1 MHTFIWEEGTGD
13 RGADNIITCVHMWLV
28 AKGIVPANAEELA
41 TWDKPKLKHLVI
53 GADNCTGQN
62 KNKAMI
68 KFCMWLH
75 ESGYIDKVTLLF
87 LIKGHTKNDCDRKF
101 NELKMKQNNKN
112 IWDAKSLDA
121 ALSEINGDGI
131 LLKRVEEEDTWK
143 AWGDSLGD
151 AYRDPESGTITCN
164 HIFEFGKDD
173 DKCVVIRR
181 KFRDAESDS
190 YCMRVSSKSTS
201 RACACMNPQQR
212 AEHIKNIPHN
222 LNIIPQPGLSAMKA
236 NEMENKIMPLVPKEF
251 KYYYKRMDP
260 KKKAEMEKTKKAKNE
275 KRKEKKNAKKAA
287 KAAQKKQRKGSSST
301 ADKEND
307 SSAANQDARVDAS
320 PVVV

>member
-87 LIKGHTKNDCDRKF
+87 LIKGHTKNDCDSDRKF
-101 NELKMKQNNKN
+101 NELKMKQNKKN
-112 IWDAKSLDA
+112 IWDAASLDA

-143 AWGDSLGD
+143 AWCDSLGD

-164 HIFEFGKDD
+164 HIFEFGTDED
-173 DKCVVIRR
+173 ECVVTRR
-181 KFRDAESDS
+181 KFRDAESNS
-190 YCMRVSSKSTS
+190 YCYCMRVSSKATS

-212 AEHIKNIPHN
+212 AEHIKNIPLN
-222 LNIIPQPGLSAMKA
+222 LNVIPQPGLS
-236 NEMENKIMPLVPKEF
+236 
-251 KYYYKRMDP
+251 
-260 KKKAEMEKTKKAKNE
+260 
-275 KRKEKKNAKKAA
+275 
-287 KAAQKKQRKGSSST
+287 Q
-301 ADKEND
+301 
-307 SSAANQDARVDAS
+307 
-320 PVVV
+320 

>member
-1 MHTFIWEEGTGD
+1 MCEPARDFMHTFIWEEGTGD
-13 RGADNIITCVHMWLV
+13 RGADNIITCVYMWLV

-164 HIFEFGKDD
+164 HIFEFGMDE
-173 DKCVVIRR
+173 DKCVVTRR
-181 KFRDAESDS
+181 KFCDAESNS
-190 YCMRVSSKSTS
+190 YCMRVSSKATS

-212 AEHIKNIPHN
+212 AEHIKNIPLN
-222 LNIIPQPGLSAMKA
+222 LNVIPQPGLSA
-236 NEMENKIMPLVPKEF
+236 VF
-251 KYYYKRMDP
+251 T
-260 KKKAEMEKTKKAKNE
+260 AE
-275 KRKEKKNAKKAA
+275 RP
-287 KAAQKKQRKGSSST
+287 G
-301 ADKEND
+301 
-307 SSAANQDARVDAS
+307 
-320 PVVV
+320 